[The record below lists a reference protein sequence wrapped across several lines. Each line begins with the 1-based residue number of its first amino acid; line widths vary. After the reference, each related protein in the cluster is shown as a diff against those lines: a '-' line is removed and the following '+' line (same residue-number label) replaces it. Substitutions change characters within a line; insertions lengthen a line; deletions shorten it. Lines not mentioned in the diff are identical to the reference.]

1 MGGGDLTNT
10 YCTVLYIGVT
20 TNLKRRVFEHKNG
33 IGSAFTSKYN
43 ANRLVYA
50 EGFDRI
56 EDAIRREKQLKK
68 WNRAWKVELIE
79 GFNPEWEDLGVGL

>member
-1 MGGGDLTNT
+1 TNT